1 MINNK
6 KTKYILIG
14 CIAIILIIATFL
26 TCNKKPKTTHPDTSI
41 NEPAETDVPETPEP
55 SAIPSDNPETDES
68 DTIKLSDI
76 KISDAA
82 KETYTSKS
90 DGSSDYIPEKIPDGG
105 IDTSADGAYDKTV
118 AVTDDSDNFTDVVWD
133 VATEYGFTTGS
144 CDMNFWHRYDLNN
157 GGQEVELGE
166 FPDGLFRVEG
176 GTRTRHKIKFESG
189 YELAEDAHC
198 HIVGIVE
205 IKDGTTT
212 LHSLMVDG
220 QPLLDDGLGKYMY
233 S

>member
-26 TCNKKPKTTHPDTSI
+26 TCNKKPKITHPDTSI
-41 NEPAETDVPETPEP
+41 NEPVETDVPETPEP

-68 DTIKLSDI
+68 GTIKLSDI

-82 KETYTSKS
+82 KETYTSRS

-144 CDMNFWHRYDLNN
+144 CD
-157 GGQEVELGE
+157 
-166 FPDGLFRVEG
+166 
-176 GTRTRHKIKFESG
+176 TI
-189 YELAEDAHC
+189 
-198 HIVGIVE
+198 
-205 IKDGTTT
+205 
-212 LHSLMVDG
+212 
-220 QPLLDDGLGKYMY
+220 
-233 S
+233 